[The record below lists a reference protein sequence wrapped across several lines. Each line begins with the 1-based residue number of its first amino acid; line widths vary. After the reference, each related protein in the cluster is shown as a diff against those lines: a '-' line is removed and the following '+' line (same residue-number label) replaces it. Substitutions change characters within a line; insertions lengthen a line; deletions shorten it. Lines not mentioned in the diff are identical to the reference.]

1 MIPASGWRTLRSV
14 LTSASTPDHV
24 HACQMMTEVATV
36 SIVAKNKYS
45 GKAGGRPHPAKGGT
59 KVRKPFISVRIPPA
73 MIFANR
79 FALNGSS
86 RHARIM
92 AIGISIKTAEPI
104 RAHGE
109 RGSNEFREPAI
120 ANRATTS
127 AYM

>member
-1 MIPASGWRTLRSV
+1 
-14 LTSASTPDHV
+14 
-24 HACQMMTEVATV
+24 MMTEVATV

-45 GKAGGRPHPAKGGT
+45 GKAGGLPHPARGGT
-59 KVRKPFISVRIPPA
+59 KVRKPFTRVITPPA
-73 MIFANR
+73 IIFATR

-92 AIGISIKTAEPI
+92 AMGISIKTAEPI

-109 RGSNEFREPAI
+109 RGSNEFREPAR

-127 AYM
+127 AYR